1 MQNVWIIIWRFSPL
15 HIWHISL
22 INKSIKSKNKT
33 LVIIWSANKID
44 EKNPYTIKER
54 LEILKK
60 EFWDKILLRY
70 IDDYEEDESWINYLN
85 NIILSENI
93 SKEDFLYFL
102 WWDIKNDYAIKI
114 IKQYQE
120 SFKYRNIF
128 FDEKPRNEIPISATK
143 IRQLLKEN
151 NKREIKKWLSEKT
164 TYLIIKK

>member
-1 MQNVWIIIWRFSPL
+1 MQNVGIIIGRFSPL
-15 HIWHISL
+15 HIGHISL
-22 INKSIKSKNKT
+22 INKSIESKNKT
-33 LVIIWSANKID
+33 LVIIGSANKID

-54 LEILKK
+54 LDILKK
-60 EFWDKILLRY
+60 EFGDKILLRY
-70 IDDYEEDESWINYLN
+70 INDYEEDKNWITYLN

-102 WWDIKNDYAIKI
+102 GGDLKNDYAIKI

-120 SFKYRNIF
+120 NFKYRNIF
-128 FDEKPRNEIPISATK
+128 FDEKPRNEIPISATE

-151 NKREIKKWLSEKT
+151 NEKEIKKWLSEKT